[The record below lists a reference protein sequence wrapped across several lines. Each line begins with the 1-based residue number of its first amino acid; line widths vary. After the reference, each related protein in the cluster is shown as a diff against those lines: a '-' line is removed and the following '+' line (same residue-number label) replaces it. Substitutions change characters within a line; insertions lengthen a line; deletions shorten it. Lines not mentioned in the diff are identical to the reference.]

1 MDNNEYDE
9 RVVDYYNNLSDVY
22 DELYGEEQNK
32 KIRII
37 EEIYNRLFGSKVFEK
52 GLDYGCGTGI
62 SSIFLSKISK
72 EVYIYDISE
81 KMIEIAKNKVKNAI
95 PVKINDLGNYL
106 GFFDVVLS
114 VTVLQ
119 DSKDPEKDLELIFKL
134 LKEEGLLILSVLK
147 KKGLAFWKPLIK
159 KYFNII
165 WFYEEDKDFI
175 FFLIK
180 KIKL

>member
-1 MDNNEYDE
+1 MNYIE
-9 RVVDYYNNLSDVY
+9 RVREYYDNLSEVY
-22 DELYGEEQNK
+22 DDLYGEEQEK

-37 EEIYNRLFGSKVFEK
+37 EEIYNKLFNNKVFDK

-62 SSIFLSKISK
+62 STVFLSKIAK

-81 KMIEIAKNKVKNAI
+81 KMLEIAKNKVKNAI
-95 PVKINDLGNYL
+95 IIKKEDFDKYYN
-106 GFFDVVLS
+106 FFDVITS
-114 VTVLQ
+114 ITVLQ
-119 DSKDPEKDLELIFKL
+119 DSENPEEDLININKL
-134 LKEEGLLILSVLK
+134 LKDDGLLILSVLK
-147 KKGLAFWKPLIK
+147 KKGLAYWKPLIK

-180 KIKL
+180 KV